1 MGRCE
6 GEVRRSITMNVVAYV
21 RVSTKEQGKSGLG
34 LEAQEAAIR
43 AFAEREHLDIVLWF
57 KEVESG
63 KISDTLDGRP
73 ELGKALAA
81 AKALSGPV
89 IVSKLD
95 RLSRDVHF
103 VSGLMVQKVP
113 FIACDLGRNADNF
126 MLQLF
131 AVLAEKEREMISART
146 KAALGA
152 LKARGVKLGSKCP
165 ERGAAATRAAADAWA
180 AEMRAALA
188 EAGEGNLTEVATRL
202 NVAGVRAM
210 RGGLWSAKTVLRLKK
225 RLSMCHT

>member
-1 MGRCE
+1 
-6 GEVRRSITMNVVAYV
+6 MNVVAYV

-43 AFAEREHLDIVLWF
+43 SFAEREHLDIVAWF

-63 KISDTLDGRP
+63 KISDTLAGRP

-81 AKALSGPV
+81 AKALNCPV

-131 AVLAEKEREMISART
+131 AVLAEKEREMISTRT
-146 KAALGA
+146 RAALGA
-152 LKARGVKLGSKCP
+152 LRARGAKLGCP
-165 ERGAAATRAAADAWA
+165 VPARGAAAAAAARVAVADAWA
-180 AEMRAALA
+180 AEMRTALVA
-188 EAGEGNLTEVATRL
+188 VGEGNLTEVAARL
-202 NVAGVRAM
+202 NVAGVRTF
-210 RGGLWSAKTVLRLKK
+210 RGGLWSATTVARVKK
-225 RLSMCHT
+225 RLAKAVASVTY